1 MQVYAAV
8 YCHGTGSVL
17 VFRKKKE
24 GFFFRRQLPST
35 GGQIRRGS
43 KGGIVLNG
51 GGSYCLPGG
60 KLEAGESPER
70 GALREF
76 LEETGIDLGTYR
88 QEIPPVRVEPS
99 GSQRLYCGVVFCYG
113 RIVFDAVY
121 TAVAVKVEAKERAL
135 RRLFAETVKVKAKER
150 ELRRLFAGTGT
161 PLDRIRRM
169 QESGVRTQAEQE
181 SGTETPLDRIRR
193 MQESGV
199 RTQADQEI
207 WNSWISAT
215 RDFMEDDELEKVFNI
230 KVSDAGT
237 YFVKN
242 DRTTGW
248 FWEICGDLEKSWQK
262 QTGIISGFR
271 TMPDFDSIK
280 F

>member
-1 MQVYAAV
+1 MQVYTAV

-17 VFRKKKE
+17 VFRKKEE

-35 GGQIRRGS
+35 GGRIRRGS

-135 RRLFAETVKVKAKER
+135 RRLFAESGGCR
-150 ELRRLFAGTGT
+150 NPGYGRR
-161 PLDRIRRM
+161 RIRRYGIRGFPPPVILWKM
-169 QESGVRTQAEQE
+169 TSWKKSSISKSLMPARILLRMTVPPAGFGRYAAIWKNPGRNKRELFQGSAPCRTLILLNFDA
-181 SGTETPLDRIRR
+181 SRR
-193 MQESGV
+193 
-199 RTQADQEI
+199 
-207 WNSWISAT
+207 
-215 RDFMEDDELEKVFNI
+215 
-230 KVSDAGT
+230 
-237 YFVKN
+237 
-242 DRTTGW
+242 
-248 FWEICGDLEKSWQK
+248 
-262 QTGIISGFR
+262 
-271 TMPDFDSIK
+271 
-280 F
+280 

>member
-17 VFRKKKE
+17 VFRKKEE

-35 GGQIRRGS
+35 GGRIRRGS

-60 KLEAGESPER
+60 KREAGESPQR

-99 GSQRLYCGVVFCYG
+99 GSQRRYCGVVFCYG
-113 RIVFDAVY
+113 RIVFDAAY
-121 TAVAVKVEAKERAL
+121 TAVAVKVEAKERA
-135 RRLFAETVKVKAKER
+135 
-150 ELRRLFAGTGT
+150 LRRLFAGTGT

-181 SGTETPLDRIRR
+181 
-193 MQESGV
+193 
-199 RTQADQEI
+199 I

-215 RDFMEDDELEKVFNI
+215 HDFMEDDELEKVFNI

-248 FWEICGDLEKSWQK
+248 FWEICGGLEKILAE
-262 QTGIISGFR
+262 TNGNYFR
-271 TMPDFDSIK
+271 VPHHAGL
-280 F
+280 

>member
-17 VFRKKKE
+17 VFRKKEE

-35 GGQIRRGS
+35 GGRIRRGS

-99 GSQRLYCGVVFCYG
+99 GSQRRYCGVVFCYG

-135 RRLFAETVKVKAKER
+135 RRLFA
-150 ELRRLFAGTGT
+150 GTGT

-181 SGTETPLDRIRR
+181 
-193 MQESGV
+193 
-199 RTQADQEI
+199 I

-215 RDFMEDDELEKVFNI
+215 HDFMEDDELEKVFNI

-248 FWEICGDLEKSWQK
+248 FWEICGGLEKILAE
-262 QTGIISGFR
+262 TNGNYFR
-271 TMPDFDSIK
+271 VPHHAGL
-280 F
+280 

>member
-35 GGQIRRGS
+35 EGQIRRGS

-135 RRLFAETVKVKAKER
+135 RRLFAETVKVEAKER
-150 ELRRLFAGTGT
+150 ELRRLFAGTG
-161 PLDRIRRM
+161 
-169 QESGVRTQAEQE
+169 
-181 SGTETPLDRIRR
+181 TPLDRIRR

>member
-1 MQVYAAV
+1 MQVYATV

-17 VFRKKKE
+17 VFRKKEE

-35 GGQIRRGS
+35 GGRIRRGS

-99 GSQRLYCGVVFCYG
+99 GSQRRYCGVVFCYG

-135 RRLFAETVKVKAKER
+135 RRLFA
-150 ELRRLFAGTGT
+150 GTGT

-169 QESGVRTQAEQE
+169 QESGVRTQAEQ
-181 SGTETPLDRIRR
+181 G
-193 MQESGV
+193 
-199 RTQADQEI
+199 I

-215 RDFMEDDELEKVFNI
+215 HDFMEDDELEKVFII

-248 FWEICGDLEKSWQK
+248 FWEICGGLEKSWQK